1 MTGGAKRPGYFCP
14 VHEPG
19 KPLRILV
26 VGQTPPPFGGQ
37 AVMIANLLAGK
48 FERIRLF
55 HVRMAF
61 SSDMQSV
68 GKFAMGKVW
77 KLFTTIL
84 AVWWARFRYRTPV
97 LYYPPSGPN
106 RIPVLRDIIL
116 LCSTRWLFSKVVFHF
131 HAGGV
136 SGFEPHLSAP
146 LRFFFRRAYRKPA
159 LSIRTAPQNP
169 EDGRQLGAQRD
180 VVIPN
185 GIEDARALVNR
196 RTTKPGEPLVILFA
210 GVLVESKGV
219 RVLLEAFDQL
229 LKKGVNARLEMMG
242 KWNDEELR
250 AWSTEFIRTKEL
262 GAHVRFLGVLRDREK
277 YERFADCDVFCFP
290 SYFEAESFGLVLVE
304 AMQFGKPLVS
314 TRWRGIPSVLEDG
327 VNGYLV
333 PVQDPQAVAGRL
345 FELAGDPALRMR
357 MGAEGE
363 RIFGERFTLEAF
375 HRSMEEELA
384 KLA

>member
-1 MTGGAKRPGYFCP
+1 M
-14 VHEPG
+14 HEPG

-61 SSDMQSV
+61 STDMESV

-84 AVWWARFRYRTPV
+84 AIWWARFRHRTPV

-106 RIPVLRDIIL
+106 KVPVMRDIIL
-116 LCSTRWLFSKVVFHF
+116 LCATRWLFSKVVFHF

-136 SGFEPHLSAP
+136 SGFEQQLARPVRP
-146 LRFFFRRAYRKPA
+146 FFRMAYSKPA

-169 EDGRQLGAQRD
+169 EDGDQLGAQRD

-185 GIEDARALVNR
+185 GIEDARPMVS
-196 RTTKPGEPLVILFA
+196 RTIAKPGEPLVILFA

-219 RVLLEAFDQL
+219 RVLLEAFDL
-229 LKKGVNARLEMMG
+229 LLQKGVSARLEIMG
-242 KWNDEELR
+242 KWNDDALR
-250 AWSTEFIRTKEL
+250 TWCTEFIKSKDL

-277 YERFADCDVFCFP
+277 YERFAGCDVFCFP

-314 TRWRGIPSVLEDG
+314 TRWRGIPSVVEDG
-327 VNGYLV
+327 LNGYLV
-333 PVQDPQAVAGRL
+333 PVQDPQAVASRL
-345 FELAGDPALRMR
+345 FELAGDPALRAR